1 MLWSPLGLYKTNA
14 DLRTFSQRKGTSVG
28 ELRKAIPIAVID
40 DEPFA
45 AEVNLRSHGYSITQI
60 GDVKRIDEVAKY
72 RIVLCDLMGVG
83 RHFDPSKQGASLIH
97 EIRLAYPGTI
107 VVAYSGSSLNSPQ
120 ARSAKENADLTL
132 KKDEDISEWRRVLD
146 DLIRKAADPYFLWQR
161 TRLQLTTM
169 EIDTRTILLLE
180 DAYVRSVLAGDSEG
194 KTFGVGIQK
203 ANLSNDARSIVQ
215 SLVAS
220 AIFKIFVG

>member
-14 DLRTFSQRKGTSVG
+14 DLRNFRQRKGTSLA

-45 AEVNLRSHGYSITQI
+45 AEINLRNHGYVITQI
-60 GDVKRIDEVAKY
+60 GDVKRIDEVEKY

-83 RHFDPSKQGASLIH
+83 RHFDKNKQGASLIQ
-97 EIRLAYPGTI
+97 EIRLAYPATI
-107 VVAYSGSSLNSPQ
+107 VVAYSGSSFNSPQ
-120 ARSAKENADLTL
+120 ARSAKENADLTI

-146 DLIRKAADPYFLWQR
+146 DLLQKAADPYFLWQR
-161 TRLQLTTM
+161 TRLQLTNM

-180 DAYVRSVLAGDSEG
+180 DAYVRAVLDGDSEG
-194 KTFGVGIQK
+194 KTFGAGIQK
-203 ANLSNDARSIVQ
+203 VKLSSDARAVVQ
-215 SLVAS
+215 GLVAS